1 MAERLLKPLKKRHK
15 NTVGI
20 VLTPRK
26 SEIELAQDDGR
37 RNSLRYSNSVRYV
50 LRGAKV

>member
-1 MAERLLKPLKKRHK
+1 MAERLLRPRRKRHP
-15 NTVGI
+15 NTVDI

-37 RNSLRYSNSVRYV
+37 RNSLHYASKVRFV
-50 LRGAKV
+50 LRGK